1 MKKVMAWL
9 AALCLLALSVAGA
22 LTTAAA
28 GNTAGTAVSGLVHD
42 ADGRIRYYENGV
54 PVAKGLV
61 RDDEGNVYYIWN
73 AVNGA
78 ARGMFSIPEDKLN
91 GIMPQG
97 FYEFGADYRMIVKN
111 GIYTHDWCD
120 HTYYFVNS
128 VPEAVGLAKNEDG
141 DIYYFTTIYGVK
153 RAATD
158 GDWYIPE
165 EKTNGLMPEG
175 TYHFNQ
181 YGLLTGKS
189 DVDLKPVEPKR
200 EEIGENLF
208 RDLDGVIRYYENGQR
223 VAKGLVR
230 DYAGDVYYIWSA
242 ENGAARGIF
251 SIPEDKLNGIMPQGF
266 YEFGADNRMIIKN
279 GIYTH
284 DWCDYTYYFVNSV
297 PQAIGIA
304 TDGEG
309 HYYFF
314 TNIYG
319 VKRAATD
326 QFFGGVYYV
335 SEAET
340 NGLIEKGFYRFNSD
354 GIMVGRVDGT
364 DTEEPT
370 TKPTEPTEEPT
381 TKPTE
386 PTEEPT
392 TKPAEPTEEPTTKPA
407 EPTEEPTTKPAEPT
421 EEPTTKPAEPTEEP
435 TTKPAEPTEEPTTK
449 PAESAE
455 EPTTKPAESAEE
467 PTTKPAEQTGATTSA
482 PASGTQTDGSVGS
495 VTGTG
500 AVATT
505 TAAGKSGGCASA
517 VGVGG
522 GVVLLVTAAAACLS
536 RKRRH

>member
-284 DWCDYTYYFVNSV
+284 DWCDYTY
-297 PQAIGIA
+297 
-304 TDGEG
+304 
-309 HYYFF
+309 
-314 TNIYG
+314 
-319 VKRAATD
+319 
-326 QFFGGVYYV
+326 
-335 SEAET
+335 
-340 NGLIEKGFYRFNSD
+340 
-354 GIMVGRVDGT
+354 
-364 DTEEPT
+364 
-370 TKPTEPTEEPT
+370 
-381 TKPTE
+381 
-386 PTEEPT
+386 
-392 TKPAEPTEEPTTKPA
+392 
-407 EPTEEPTTKPAEPT
+407 
-421 EEPTTKPAEPTEEP
+421 
-435 TTKPAEPTEEPTTK
+435 
-449 PAESAE
+449 
-455 EPTTKPAESAEE
+455 
-467 PTTKPAEQTGATTSA
+467 
-482 PASGTQTDGSVGS
+482 
-495 VTGTG
+495 
-500 AVATT
+500 
-505 TAAGKSGGCASA
+505 
-517 VGVGG
+517 
-522 GVVLLVTAAAACLS
+522 
-536 RKRRH
+536 

>member
-42 ADGRIRYYENGV
+42 ADGRVRYYENGV

-78 ARGMFSIPEDKLN
+78 ARGM
-91 GIMPQG
+91 
-97 FYEFGADYRMIVKN
+97 
-111 GIYTHDWCD
+111 
-120 HTYYFVNS
+120 
-128 VPEAVGLAKNEDG
+128 
-141 DIYYFTTIYGVK
+141 
-153 RAATD
+153 
-158 GDWYIPE
+158 
-165 EKTNGLMPEG
+165 
-175 TYHFNQ
+175 
-181 YGLLTGKS
+181 
-189 DVDLKPVEPKR
+189 
-200 EEIGENLF
+200 
-208 RDLDGVIRYYENGQR
+208 
-223 VAKGLVR
+223 
-230 DYAGDVYYIWSA
+230 
-242 ENGAARGIF
+242 F

-319 VKRAATD
+319 TKRAATD

-370 TKPTEPTEEPT
+370 TKPT
-381 TKPTE
+381 
-386 PTEEPT
+386 
-392 TKPAEPTEEPTTKPA
+392 

-505 TAAGKSGGCASA
+505 TAAGKSGGCASVA
-517 VGVGG
+517 GVGG

>member
-28 GNTAGTAVSGLVHD
+28 GNTAGAAVSGLVHD
-42 ADGRIRYYENGV
+42 ADGRVRYYENGV

-266 YEFGADNRMIIKN
+266 YEFGADNRMI
-279 GIYTH
+279 
-284 DWCDYTYYFVNSV
+284 
-297 PQAIGIA
+297 GIA

-319 VKRAATD
+319 TKRAATD

-370 TKPTEPTEEPT
+370 TKP
-381 TKPTE
+381 
-386 PTEEPT
+386 
-392 TKPAEPTEEPTTKPA
+392 AEPTEEPTTKPA
-407 EPTEEPTTKPAEPT
+407 EPTEEPTTKPT
-421 EEPTTKPAEPTEEP
+421 
-435 TTKPAEPTEEPTTK
+435 
-449 PAESAE
+449 ESAE
-455 EPTTKPAESAEE
+455 EPTTKP
-467 PTTKPAEQTGATTSA
+467 TEQTGATTAA

-522 GVVLLVTAAAACLS
+522 GVVLLVTAVAACLS

>member
-42 ADGRIRYYENGV
+42 ADGRVRYYENGV

-208 RDLDGVIRYYENGQR
+208 RDLDGVIRARYILDSGGQAQR
-223 VAKGLVR
+223 
-230 DYAGDVYYIWSA
+230 
-242 ENGAARGIF
+242 N
-251 SIPEDKLNGIMPQGF
+251 
-266 YEFGADNRMIIKN
+266 
-279 GIYTH
+279 H
-284 DWCDYTYYFVNSV
+284 
-297 PQAIGIA
+297 
-304 TDGEG
+304 
-309 HYYFF
+309 
-314 TNIYG
+314 
-319 VKRAATD
+319 
-326 QFFGGVYYV
+326 
-335 SEAET
+335 
-340 NGLIEKGFYRFNSD
+340 
-354 GIMVGRVDGT
+354 
-364 DTEEPT
+364 
-370 TKPTEPTEEPT
+370 
-381 TKPTE
+381 
-386 PTEEPT
+386 
-392 TKPAEPTEEPTTKPA
+392 
-407 EPTEEPTTKPAEPT
+407 
-421 EEPTTKPAEPTEEP
+421 
-435 TTKPAEPTEEPTTK
+435 
-449 PAESAE
+449 
-455 EPTTKPAESAEE
+455 
-467 PTTKPAEQTGATTSA
+467 
-482 PASGTQTDGSVGS
+482 
-495 VTGTG
+495 
-500 AVATT
+500 
-505 TAAGKSGGCASA
+505 AAG
-517 VGVGG
+517 
-522 GVVLLVTAAAACLS
+522 LLRV
-536 RKRRH
+536 RGR

>member
-1 MKKVMAWL
+1 
-9 AALCLLALSVAGA
+9 
-22 LTTAAA
+22 
-28 GNTAGTAVSGLVHD
+28 
-42 ADGRIRYYENGV
+42 
-54 PVAKGLV
+54 
-61 RDDEGNVYYIWN
+61 
-73 AVNGA
+73 
-78 ARGMFSIPEDKLN
+78 
-91 GIMPQG
+91 
-97 FYEFGADYRMIVKN
+97 
-111 GIYTHDWCD
+111 
-120 HTYYFVNS
+120 
-128 VPEAVGLAKNEDG
+128 
-141 DIYYFTTIYGVK
+141 
-153 RAATD
+153 
-158 GDWYIPE
+158 
-165 EKTNGLMPEG
+165 
-175 TYHFNQ
+175 
-181 YGLLTGKS
+181 
-189 DVDLKPVEPKR
+189 
-200 EEIGENLF
+200 
-208 RDLDGVIRYYENGQR
+208 
-223 VAKGLVR
+223 
-230 DYAGDVYYIWSA
+230 
-242 ENGAARGIF
+242 
-251 SIPEDKLNGIMPQGF
+251 MPQGF

-370 TKPTEPTEEPT
+370 TKPAEPTEEPTTKPAEPTEEPT

-407 EPTEEPTTKPAEPT
+407 E
-421 EEPTTKPAEPTEEP
+421 
-435 TTKPAEPTEEPTTK
+435 
-449 PAESAE
+449 
-455 EPTTKPAESAEE
+455 SAEE
-467 PTTKPAEQTGATTSA
+467 PTTKPAEQTGATTAA
-482 PASGTQTDGSVGS
+482 PASGTQTDGSAGS
-495 VTGTG
+495 VTGTGTGTG

-522 GVVLLVTAAAACLS
+522 GVVLLMTAAAACLI

>member
-9 AALCLLALSVAGA
+9 AALCLLALSVAGV

-97 FYEFGADYRMIVKN
+97 FYEFGAD
-111 GIYTHDWCD
+111 
-120 HTYYFVNS
+120 
-128 VPEAVGLAKNEDG
+128 
-141 DIYYFTTIYGVK
+141 
-153 RAATD
+153 
-158 GDWYIPE
+158 
-165 EKTNGLMPEG
+165 
-175 TYHFNQ
+175 
-181 YGLLTGKS
+181 
-189 DVDLKPVEPKR
+189 
-200 EEIGENLF
+200 
-208 RDLDGVIRYYENGQR
+208 
-223 VAKGLVR
+223 
-230 DYAGDVYYIWSA
+230 
-242 ENGAARGIF
+242 
-251 SIPEDKLNGIMPQGF
+251 
-266 YEFGADNRMIIKN
+266 NRMIIKN

-319 VKRAATD
+319 TKRAATD

-370 TKPTEPTEEPT
+370 TKPAEPTEEPTTKPTEPTEEPTTKPAEPTEEPT

-407 EPTEEPTTKPAEPT
+407 EPTEEPTTKPAE
-421 EEPTTKPAEPTEEP
+421 
-435 TTKPAEPTEEPTTK
+435 
-449 PAESAE
+449 
-455 EPTTKPAESAEE
+455 SAEE
-467 PTTKPAEQTGATTSA
+467 PTTKPAEQTGATTA
-482 PASGTQTDGSVGS
+482 VPASGTQSDGSVEGVSGS
-495 VTGTG
+495 GADGTTG
-500 AVATT
+500 
-505 TAAGKSGGCASA
+505 AAGKSGGCASA